1 MPSACQMDSPC
12 VIVRKH
18 ESARNIVKMLNQR
31 YDEYWILDRIIER
44 EEVDIYYFK
53 NIYEEPTQHAI
64 PIT

>member
-1 MPSACQMDSPC
+1 
-12 VIVRKH
+12 
-18 ESARNIVKMLNQR
+18 MLNQR